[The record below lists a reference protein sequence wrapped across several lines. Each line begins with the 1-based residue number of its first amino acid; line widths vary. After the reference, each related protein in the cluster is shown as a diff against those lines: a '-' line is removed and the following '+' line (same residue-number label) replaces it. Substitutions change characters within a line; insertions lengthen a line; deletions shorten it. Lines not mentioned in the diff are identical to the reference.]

1 MAASV
6 SAEQLTFGTIDPET
20 GKLHLDWDDALGIS
34 YELGQRIIKHC
45 AETGEA
51 FDKILAVPRGSYYPT
66 NIIARLVGA
75 KGTDILQASLGSYDD
90 GEEVRNDDFEYGQM
104 PTEADISGNNILVI
118 EEVCDTANTLTEL
131 DRQLREMGMVLG
143 RYATLHFKPA
153 KNETGFLPD
162 LWVDTT
168 DRWIVYPWEPL
179 EEEGNE
185 QKVQVM
191 RKKLLVPNQAVHI
204 EQAHA
209 A

>member
-1 MAASV
+1 
-6 SAEQLTFGTIDPET
+6 
-20 GKLHLDWDDALGIS
+20 
-34 YELGQRIIKHC
+34 
-45 AETGEA
+45 
-51 FDKILAVPRGSYYPT
+51 
-66 NIIARLVGA
+66 
-75 KGTDILQASLGSYDD
+75 
-90 GEEVRNDDFEYGQM
+90 
-104 PTEADISGNNILVI
+104 
-118 EEVCDTANTLTEL
+118 
-131 DRQLREMGMVLG
+131 MVLG

-191 RKKLLVPNQAVHI
+191 RKKLLVPDQAVLI